1 MIVKLTPEAK
11 FVCDRCGKEQFPK
24 TDGYFEDG
32 SIREVSFLD
41 NRIFRESRKAGQVC
55 ASCFDEFLEIANNFF
70 DEVNKE
76 RCENGKS

>member
-24 TDGYFEDG
+24 ADGYFEDN
-32 SIREVSFLD
+32 SIREVSFVED
-41 NRIFRESRKAGQVC
+41 RMIRQIKKAGQVC
-55 ASCFDEFLEIANNFF
+55 ASCFDEFWELANNFF

-76 RCENGKS
+76 RSENAP